1 MTVRAPLYQIAGDL
15 YEMTPAEVVE
25 WQDRA
30 IYEYSIAPSSVLNVV
45 SSGGNVGTITDTR
58 TAAGAYRTS
67 VSSYPSEGTTPEPTT
82 VSVGYARLSENRTSP
97 GSQVADTGVSYPVYW
112 DGADIRAMSFTDL
125 FDTFISPAIDNMV
138 TASTAS
144 TRTGGTYTISSS
156 TSLANHTLVSGTPIF
171 SDTRANTGAYSAGGI
186 PEALDQPLTYT
197 NYYLHRR
204 NGLLVTPSR
213 ALMYVDGSA
222 DVRMFSDSGAAALLG
237 NWLKHN
243 ASVVTG
249 NRIAYNYTVGT
260 VRGTNISNTK
270 LNGAG
275 NRQIR
280 FVNANDYRA
289 QEFPNGSAVT
299 VNTYNLRIRRV

>member
-1 MTVRAPLYQIAGDL
+1 MTIRAPLYWDGTNFQ
-15 YEMTPAEVVE
+15 EMSPAEVVE

-45 SSGGNVGTITDTR
+45 GSGGNVGTITDTR

-67 VSSYPSEGTTPEPTT
+67 VSSYPSEATTPEPTT
-82 VSVGYARLSENRTSP
+82 VSVGYSRLGEDRTSP
-97 GSQVADTGVSYPVYW
+97 GTQVVDDGIAYPVYW
-112 DGADIRAMSFTDL
+112 DGTGIRAMSFTDL
-125 FDTFISPAIDNMV
+125 FDTFISPAIDDMV

-144 TRTGGTYTISSS
+144 SRTGGTYTISSS
-156 TSLANHTLVSGTPIF
+156 TSLADHTLVSATPIF
-171 SDTRANTGAYSAGGI
+171 SDTRANTGAYTAAGI
-186 PEALDQPLTYT
+186 PEALDQPFTVT
-197 NYYLHRR
+197 DYYLHIR

-213 ALMYVDGSA
+213 ALVFVDGAA
-222 DVRMFSDSGAAALLG
+222 DVQNFTIPNGAALLG
-237 NWLKHN
+237 DWLKHN